1 MFTVMRMSGFDGDGI
16 GKREGAVNII
26 EMLYGQEADPEG
38 DGLNKL
44 KYRGVKNCLL
54 KVNIHCDGCEQKV
67 KKILQKI
74 DGVYSVNIDAERGKV
89 MVSGHVD
96 PAKLIK
102 KLKRSGK
109 HAELWGGQRGMMYNQ
124 NYPTYP
130 QFKNLHIDNTK
141 GGSKDNKSQNHKG
154 GAQKGGGQLAH
165 FQSANGGSKVPPK
178 NQKSVDFNLSEDE
191 LDESDFDEF
200 DDDYDEFEDD
210 FDEEDEEEEYGHGHG
225 HGHGQQGHPMQHN
238 KMMAMMAQMGN
249 GRGPHGPGGMMN
261 GPAMNGHKGNGGV
274 KKGEVIDLPI
284 QMKGKGGN
292 FSFSEGKNEIKGNG
306 DGGQKNKGG
315 KQKGGDNNHNNG
327 NKKKNSK
334 GKNGGGFLVRFL
346 GLGKKNKKGGGGGGS
361 ADTTTSKNKN
371 NNKGKKDGGKF
382 DKIDFDFQDF
392 DIPPTK
398 GKNGKGGNNGKNNN
412 DKGHG
417 SNNGNVGHHMGQMG
431 PMGQRGPM
439 NQMGPMDHMRNMSIN
454 MPAVQGLPA
463 ATAAAMNGGYY
474 QGMQMQMQQPNPY
487 NMQQQQQQQLMAM
500 MMKQQQQQQMQANM
514 NVYPPHMMYGRPHP
528 HQDPS
533 MNYFPPPPMPSHP
546 MADPITHVFS
556 DENTESCSIM

>member
-1 MFTVMRMSGFDGDGI
+1 MSKQDT
-16 GKREGAVNII
+16 
-26 EMLYGQEADPEG
+26 
-38 DGLNKL
+38 L
-44 KYRGVKNCLL
+44 KVQNCLL

-96 PAKLIK
+96 PARLIK

-109 HAELWGGQRGMMYNQ
+109 HAEVWGGQRGMMYNQ

-141 GGSKDNKSQNHKG
+141 GKDNKSQNHKG
-154 GAQKGGGQLAH
+154 GAPQKGGGGGGGQLAH
-165 FQSANGGSKVPPK
+165 FQNTKGGPKVPPK
-178 NQKSVDFNLSEDE
+178 NQKSVNFNLSEDE
-191 LDESDFDEF
+191 LDDSDEDFDEF

-210 FDEEDEEEEYGHGHG
+210 MDDFDEEEEEEYGHGHG
-225 HGHGQQGHPMQHN
+225 HGHGQGQGQGQGHPMQHN
-238 KMMAMMAQMGN
+238 KMMYMMGQMGN

-261 GPAMNGHKGNGGV
+261 QGPAMNSHKGNVGGNYGTV

-292 FSFSEGKNEIKGNG
+292 LSEGKNGNG
-306 DGGQKNKGG
+306 GKKGKGDDGQKNKGG
-315 KQKGGDNNHNNG
+315 KQKGGGGGGDNAHNNG

-334 GKNGGGFLVRFL
+334 AKNGGGFLVRFL
-346 GLGKKNKKGGGGGGS
+346 GLGKKNKKGGGS
-361 ADTTTSKNKN
+361 ADTTTNKNRNNKNGNNN
-371 NNKGKKDGGKF
+371 NNKGKKDGGGGGKL
-382 DKIDFDFQDF
+382 DKLDFDFQDF
-392 DIPPTK
+392 DISPK

-412 DKGHG
+412 GKGHG
-417 SNNGNVGHHMGQMG
+417 GNNGNVGHMG
-431 PMGQRGPM
+431 PMSHQMAPTGQRGPM
-439 NQMGPMDHMRNMSIN
+439 NQMGPMDHMRNMN
-454 MPAVQGLPA
+454 MNIPAVQGLPA
-463 ATAAAMNGGYY
+463 AAGMNSGYY
-474 QGMQMQMQQPNPY
+474 PGMQMHMQQPNPY
-487 NMQQQQQQQLMAM
+487 NIQQQQQQQLMAM
-500 MMKQQQQQQMQANM
+500 MMNQQQQQQQQANM
-514 NVYPPHMMYGRPHP
+514 SMYPPHMMYGRPHP
-528 HQDPS
+528 HQHPS

>member
-1 MFTVMRMSGFDGDGI
+1 MSKQDMMKI
-16 GKREGAVNII
+16 
-26 EMLYGQEADPEG
+26 Q
-38 DGLNKL
+38 
-44 KYRGVKNCLL
+44 NCLL

-74 DGVYSVNIDAERGKV
+74 DGVYSVDIDAERGKV

-109 HAELWGGQRGMMYNQ
+109 HAEVWGGQRGMMYNQ

-130 QFKNLHIDNTK
+130 QFKNLHIDNPK
-141 GGSKDNKSQNHKG
+141 GGGKDNKSQNHKVA
-154 GAQKGGGQLAH
+154 AQKGGGAVQMPH
-165 FQSANGGSKVPPK
+165 FQQNAKGGSKAPPK
-178 NQKSVDFNLSEDE
+178 NHKSVNFNVSEDDE
-191 LDESDFDEF
+191 LDESDGDF
-200 DDDYDEFEDD
+200 DDDYDELEDD
-210 FDEEDEEEEYGHGHG
+210 FDDDFDDDEDEEEEYGHGHG
-225 HGHGQQGHPMQHN
+225 HAHGHGQGNPMQQHN
-238 KMMAMMAQMGN
+238 KMMPMMMGQMGN
-249 GRGPHGPGGMMN
+249 GRGPPGMMN
-261 GPAMNGHKGNGGV
+261 GPGMNSHKGNGGGSV

-292 FSFSEGKNEIKGNG
+292 FKEGKNGNGGKKGNG

-315 KQKGGDNNHNNG
+315 KQKGGGDANHNNNG

-346 GLGKKNKKGGGGGGS
+346 GLGKKNKKGGGS
-361 ADTTTSKNKN
+361 SDTTHKNKN
-371 NNKGKKDGGKF
+371 SGGGNNSKGKKDGGGKL

-417 SNNGNVGHHMGQMG
+417 GNNANVG

-439 NQMGPMDHMRNMSIN
+439 NQMGPMEHMRNMN
-454 MPAVQGLPA
+454 MNIPAVQGLPA
-463 ATAAAMNGGYY
+463 AAAAAMNGGYY
-474 QGMQMQMQQPNPY
+474 QGMQMHMPQPNPY
-487 NMQQQQQQQLMAM
+487 NMQMQMQQQQQQQQQYMAM
-500 MMKQQQQQQMQANM
+500 MMNQQQQQQQQANM
-514 NVYPPHMMYGRPHP
+514 NMYPPHMMYGRPH
-528 HQDPS
+528 PS